1 MSATNGQI
9 VIRPEV
15 REIPVVRHFVR
26 DWLNEEGVDHKTRD
40 ELLLV
45 VTELTANAVNAS
57 PPNLAVEVSMR
68 HEEHDVAID
77 VANCGLLPNGAGET
91 DDLEAIDAYSTD
103 GLRIVR
109 AFTDELRAHRYPPVT
124 VVSCRRHLVA

>member
-1 MSATNGQI
+1 MNASNGQI

-15 REIPVVRHFVR
+15 QEIPVVRHFAR
-26 DWLNEEGVDHKTRD
+26 DWLTDEGVDHRTRD

-57 PPNLAVEVSMR
+57 PPNLAVEVSLR
-68 HEEHDVAID
+68 HEEDDVTID
-77 VANCGLLPNGAGET
+77 VANCGLLPEGAGET
-91 DDLEAIDAYSTD
+91 EDVEAIDSYSTD

-109 AFTDELRAHRYPPVT
+109 ALTDELRAHRYPPVT

>member
-1 MSATNGQI
+1 MHATNGQI
-9 VIRPEV
+9 VIRPEL

-26 DWLNEEGVDHKTRD
+26 EWLIEEGVDGKTRD

-45 VTELTANAVNAS
+45 VTELTANAVHAS
-57 PPNLAVEVSMR
+57 PSNLAVEVSVR
-68 HEEHDVAID
+68 HEDDDVAID
-77 VANCGLLPNGAGET
+77 VANCGLLPEGVGT
-91 DDLEAIDAYSTD
+91 IDDLDAIDAYSTD